1 MSHGLAR
8 LMRDTVEVLEALNL
22 ALDGDEPSEERENE
36 LQAKT
41 AELLTKFQNFPE
53 AYKPAPVPV
62 SEQSLKRL
70 GKLKRDVEKKN
81 LALEKLRMGLKA
93 FELEMSLRSGLA
105 RKEDIQH
112 AADAAHADLPGKRF
126 QLDEPA

>member
-22 ALDGDEPSEERENE
+22 ALDGDEPSEERENQ

-53 AYKPAPVPV
+53 AYKPAPVPA

-70 GKLKRDVEKKN
+70 GQLKKDVEKKN

-105 RKEDIQH
+105 RKEDIQNL
-112 AADAAHADLPGKRF
+112 ADVAHTDLPGKRF